1 VSATF
6 TPALPAAPTIKDA
19 QMASSTLSPAP
30 VLAALAPRRR
40 QTVLAVGIA
49 AFMATSGFGAGLAF
63 AQAPAA
69 DPVIAKVNG
78 VEIRQSDLA
87 IAEEDIG
94 RDMPNNDE
102 AGKRDYLV
110 NYLTDL
116 MLIAKAA
123 EAKKIPDSPEFK
135 QRLAFARNKA
145 LMEAVLGEESKTA
158 VAEPALR
165 KIYDDAT
172 KQMGGAPEV
181 HARHILFRVNDPNDK
196 AASKAAE
203 DKVKATIDRLK
214 KGEDF
219 ATLAKALTEDPSGK
233 QDGGDLGYFTKEQM
247 VPEFSEVAFKL
258 EKGQVSEPVKTQF
271 GWHVLKVEDKRLRE
285 PPSFEKVRGEIEQFA
300 TRKAQ
305 VDLVTKLRAD
315 AKIERL
321 DKPAAEPKK

>member
-1 VSATF
+1 
-6 TPALPAAPTIKDA
+6 
-19 QMASSTLSPAP
+19 MASPTRPPASVPATLAS
-30 VLAALAPRRR
+30 RHRH
-40 QTVLAVGIA
+40 TVLAVGIA
-49 AFMATSGFGAGLAF
+49 ALVAASGFAF
-63 AQAPAA
+63 AQTPAT

-94 RDMPNNDE
+94 RDMPQNDE

-116 MLIAKAA
+116 ILIAKAA
-123 EAKKIPDSPEFK
+123 EAKKIPDTAEFK

-145 LMEAVLGEESKTA
+145 LMEAVLGEESKAA
-158 VAEPALR
+158 VTEPALR
-165 KIYDDAT
+165 KIYEDAT
-172 KQMGGAPEV
+172 KNMGGQPEV
-181 HARHILFRVNDPNDK
+181 HARHILFRVNDPNDQ

-203 DKVKATIDRLK
+203 DKVKNTIARIK

-233 QDGGDLGYFTKEQM
+233 QDGGDLGYFTREQM

-258 EKGQVSEPVKTQF
+258 EKGQVSDPVKTQF
-271 GWHVLKVEDKRLRE
+271 GWHVLKVEDKRMRE
-285 PPSFEKVRGEIEQFA
+285 PPPFDKVRGEIEQFA

-305 VDLVTKLRAD
+305 VDLVGKLRAD

-321 DKPAAEPKK
+321 DKLAAEPKK

>member
-1 VSATF
+1 
-6 TPALPAAPTIKDA
+6 
-19 QMASSTLSPAP
+19 MASPTSSPASVP
-30 VLAALAPRRR
+30 ATLASRHR

-49 AFMATSGFGAGLAF
+49 ALVAASGFAF
-63 AQAPAA
+63 AQAPAT

-94 RDMPNNDE
+94 RDMPQNDE

-116 MLIAKAA
+116 ILIAKAA
-123 EAKKIPDSPEFK
+123 EAKKIPDTAEFK

-145 LMEAVLGEESKTA
+145 LMEAVLGEESKAA
-158 VAEPALR
+158 VTEPALR
-165 KIYDDAT
+165 KIYEDAT
-172 KQMGGAPEV
+172 KNMGGQPEV
-181 HARHILFRVNDPNDK
+181 HARHILFRVNDPNDQ

-203 DKVKATIDRLK
+203 DKVKNTIARIK

-233 QDGGDLGYFTKEQM
+233 QDGGDLGYFTREQM

-258 EKGQVSEPVKTQF
+258 EKGQVSDPVKTQF
-271 GWHVLKVEDKRLRE
+271 GWHVLMVEDKRMRE
-285 PPSFEKVRGEIEQFA
+285 PPPFDKVRGEIEQFA
-300 TRKAQ
+300 SRKSQ
-305 VDLVTKLRAD
+305 VDLVAKLRAD

>member
-1 VSATF
+1 MH
-6 TPALPAAPTIKDA
+6 AASTIKDMH
-19 QMASSTLSPAP
+19 MASPTSSPASVP
-30 VLAALAPRRR
+30 ATLASRHR

-49 AFMATSGFGAGLAF
+49 ALVAASGFAF
-63 AQAPAA
+63 AQAPAT

-94 RDMPNNDE
+94 RDMPQNDE

-116 MLIAKAA
+116 ILIAKAA
-123 EAKKIPDSPEFK
+123 EAKKIPDTAEFK

-145 LMEAVLGEESKTA
+145 LMEAVLGEESKAA
-158 VAEPALR
+158 VTEPALR
-165 KIYDDAT
+165 KIYEDAT
-172 KQMGGAPEV
+172 KNMGGQPEV
-181 HARHILFRVNDPNDK
+181 HARHILFRVNDPNDQ

-203 DKVKATIDRLK
+203 DKVKNTIARIK

-233 QDGGDLGYFTKEQM
+233 QDGGDLGYFTREQM

-258 EKGQVSEPVKTQF
+258 EKGQVSDPVKTQF
-271 GWHVLKVEDKRLRE
+271 GWHVLMVEDKRMRE
-285 PPSFEKVRGEIEQFA
+285 PPPFDKVRGEIEQFA
-300 TRKAQ
+300 SRKSQ
-305 VDLVTKLRAD
+305 VDLVAKLRAD